1 MMRMRLLRNFLSR
14 CEDGDNTTALNK
26 ESAMFF
32 KKPVND
38 LTAAAVLVPI
48 IDHPGGLTVLFTQRG
63 KRLKDHPGQVSFPG
77 GRMEEEDSGP
87 IDTALR
93 ESSEEIGLVRT
104 QVEILGE
111 LDVCLTGTGFRVV
124 PIVGLVKPP
133 LELHLDK
140 FEVEDVFEVPLPL
153 VLEPNNYRKDCIV
166 TGSGHRREFYVL
178 NYQERHIWGAT
189 ARMLVDLCDLMA
201 E

>member
-14 CEDGDNTTALNK
+14 REDGYNTTALNK

-63 KRLKDHPGQVSFPG
+63 KRLKVHPGQVSFPG
-77 GRMEEEDSGP
+77 GRVEEEDSGP

-104 QVEILGE
+104 QVKILGE
-111 LDVCLTGTGFRVV
+111 LDICLTGTGFRVV
-124 PIVGLVKPP
+124 PIVGLVEPP

-140 FEVEDVFEVPLPL
+140 LEVEDVFEVPLPL
-153 VLEPNNYRKDCIV
+153 VLEPNNYRKDYIV
-166 TGSGHRREFYVL
+166 TESGHRREFYVL